1 MSMLGRTG
9 RVPGLG
15 HLNWS
20 LRRWRTSVGGN
31 YREGRSSV
39 REQNGQ
45 RHVSIVCIKKCKPE
59 GVSPCTSS
67 WGLVPLL
74 LQRDPLLIQR
84 DPFFT
89 LLLKTTTTKTIQ
101 LLLCLELKRI
111 KKKQSFEK
119 WSVLPQTLCQVR
131 RTKALNTVSM
141 FTLGLLGRAAP
152 SPSQVLYYEFHNFH

>member
-1 MSMLGRTG
+1 M
-9 RVPGLG
+9 
-15 HLNWS
+15 
-20 LRRWRTSVGGN
+20 
-31 YREGRSSV
+31 
-39 REQNGQ
+39 
-45 RHVSIVCIKKCKPE
+45 
-59 GVSPCTSS
+59 SS

>member
-1 MSMLGRTG
+1 MLGRTG
-9 RVPGLG
+9 RVPGPG

-45 RHVSIVCIKKCKPE
+45 RHVSIVCIKQCKSE

-74 LQRDPLLIQR
+74 LQRDP
-84 DPFFT
+84 FFT
-89 LLLKTTTTKTIQ
+89 LLLKTTTTTKAIQ

-152 SPSQVLYYEFHNFH
+152 SPSLL